1 MPQKVGRAGDKWAS
15 LTPVHLYIIHYRYI
29 QPQLESWTLR
39 STVPSPMII
48 KQYSTKNIL
57 FFYLSETTSDNS
69 CCVLSG
75 LSLRG
80 RGRGFTPATKNMAPG
95 FFNREIEE
103 KQNQKKSVVSLIP
116 CLLVVFTRQLENLV
130 TALFYTC
137 TTLYSLTV
145 LELQRTIL
153 TIFIPFLKPFSSPLI
168 ETVVGKY
175 S

>member
-15 LTPVHLYIIHYRYI
+15 LTPVHPYIIHYRYI

-39 STVPSPMII
+39 STVPGLMII

-80 RGRGFTPATKNMAPG
+80 RGRGIPPTTKNGGPG
-95 FFNREIEE
+95 FFHSEIEE
-103 KQNQKKSVVSLIP
+103 KQNQKKSLVSLIP
-116 CLLVVFTRQLENLV
+116 CLLVVFTRQLEILV
-130 TALFYTC
+130 TALYYTC
-137 TTLYSLTV
+137 TTLYTVSLY
-145 LELQRTIL
+145 LSCKEQ
-153 TIFIPFLKPFSSPLI
+153 
-168 ETVVGKY
+168 Y
-175 S
+175 